1 MMTAFDNAFAQT
13 VAYEGG
19 YSNDPDDHGGRT
31 MYGITEEVFKD
42 AIRRGIISPIKT
54 DVREITLEQA
64 KAIYLFDYWHK
75 LRLNSV
81 SDSMIAAEI
90 FDTAVNMGRTAATRI
105 CQRALNYLG
114 EELDEDGIMG
124 DKTLEALNRWSR
136 KDKRALFICLNG
148 FQFARYV
155 AIVEGN
161 GTQHRFVRG
170 WTKRVQSYQA

>member
-90 FDTAVNMGRTAATRI
+90 
-105 CQRALNYLG
+105 
-114 EELDEDGIMG
+114 LDEDGIMG